1 MHSHRVVTFMHALL
15 THPICQLGIAWP
27 VSRWGR
33 GIIPDRQITSR
44 NFISP
49 PEKRP
54 HQPVHEAGRVRDFRS
69 EEVEKTPRLR
79 CATRYLL
86 LARQRELQP
95 IVTSRYPS
103 RTCPSAYITSYQPR
117 RSNDLVSW
125 EIRSVSGEN

>member
-27 VSRWGR
+27 VSRMGG
-33 GIIPDRQITSR
+33 GIIADRQITSR

-86 LARQRELQP
+86 LRDNVNYDP
-95 IVTSRYPS
+95 
-103 RTCPSAYITSYQPR
+103 
-117 RSNDLVSW
+117 
-125 EIRSVSGEN
+125 